1 MGVAGILDNASK
13 INCKGT
19 GLQVWL
25 RIVVKMFLKKAAE
38 KNPTL
43 LSLYMYILTRKKR
56 ANYCTQR
63 QQLISKTMGAYEKFL
78 WIFIMGKFLS
88 RNQDRSENI
97 LLVAEVARTSQQ
109 FLKNPVSASPQEGHV
124 PAGAP
129 SGLMN
134 SFGSCIESKKSSEK
148 YCKSL

>member
-1 MGVAGILDNASK
+1 
-13 INCKGT
+13 
-19 GLQVWL
+19 
-25 RIVVKMFLKKAAE
+25 
-38 KNPTL
+38 
-43 LSLYMYILTRKKR
+43 
-56 ANYCTQR
+56 
-63 QQLISKTMGAYEKFL
+63 MGAYEKFL

-88 RNQDRSENI
+88 RNQDRSEDI

-134 SFGSCIESKKSSEK
+134 SFGSCIESKKSSQK